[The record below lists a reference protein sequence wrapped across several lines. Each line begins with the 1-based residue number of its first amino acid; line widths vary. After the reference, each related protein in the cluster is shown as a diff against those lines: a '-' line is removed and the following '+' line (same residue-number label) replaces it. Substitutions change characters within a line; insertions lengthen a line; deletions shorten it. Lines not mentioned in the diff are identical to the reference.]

1 MVFGGKVSSVREW
14 VQFTVIVLALAA
26 SLFYSSKYASC
37 TQPPITFTPN
47 HTSASSPLSSSV
59 PHYAAGDGAD
69 AALSSDSS
77 GNLNVHVLSILQR
90 LQISQY
96 EAESIMKSNSSEYN
110 WLGNSFVNPPGVP
123 TFTARQIKAYFERR
137 NVLFI
142 GDSTSR
148 RVSNNIYGIITAD
161 NLDDVK
167 VHEINY
173 DLKTRDTN
181 CSSDQQDRAML
192 KVPNSFRGMICKDVI
207 VGAGSYKGRGNFR
220 TVVQP
225 DTPSNSTISAS
236 SSETKHDDTNSNHS
250 STQMVRKKTV
260 KFDRINS
267 ECYDK
272 ILWQWR
278 DVDKLDFRWA
288 DNLEQSVLLNQQSLN
303 PGLQAIYKDYDLV
316 IISIGIWDLV
326 DSETCDRDGVPL
338 PLRLRRML
346 NAVER
351 KTPDDLQVVI
361 RTPGFESN
369 HPDAN
374 NSLQFDAIDIT
385 RDFFHNMRTTR
396 GNDDKRYKNFTLVD
410 WGSVVSKRSFGEDK
424 IISRDHNGAHYGLDA
439 RLLLVQHLM
448 HELVKA
454 DLMKANTL

>member
-1 MVFGGKVSSVREW
+1 MVFGKGEW
-14 VQFTVIVLALAA
+14 VQVQCTVIVLALAA

-37 TQPPITFTPN
+37 TQPHITFTPKN
-47 HTSASSPLSSSV
+47 TSTSSPLSSVRTPSSSV
-59 PHYAAGDGAD
+59 PHYGAGGAD

-77 GNLNVHVLSILQR
+77 GNLNVHVLSILQQ

-110 WLGNSFVNPPGVP
+110 WLGNSFANPPGVP

-167 VHEINY
+167 VHEIDY
-173 DLKTRDTN
+173 DLKTRNTN
-181 CSSDQQDRAML
+181 CSTDQQDRAML

-225 DTPSNSTISAS
+225 DTPSISTL
-236 SSETKHDDTNSNHS
+236 SSETNHDTNSNNN
-250 STQMVRKKTV
+250 STQMVRNKTV

-267 ECYDK
+267 VCYSSIK
-272 ILWQWR
+272 WQWR
-278 DVDKLDFRWA
+278 DVDKLDMRWA
-288 DNLEQSVLLNQQSLN
+288 DNFLEQSLLNQQNLN

-316 IISIGIWDLV
+316 IISIGIWDLMSIECHV
-326 DSETCDRDGVPL
+326 EGVPL

-351 KTPDDLQVVI
+351 NTPDDLQVVI

-369 HPDAN
+369 SPDAN

-396 GNDDKRYKNFTLVD
+396 GNDDNRYKNFTLVD
-410 WGSVVSKRSFGEDK
+410 WGSVVSKRSFGKDK